1 MKRAS
6 SQVWDVNDKGM
17 HWEKHWKKVANSSLL
32 LSIHQPD
39 GAEKQR
45 EKGIGNDVSATPHF
59 GHSKVD
65 LNLYFSLNCKEI
77 YSSILP

>member
-1 MKRAS
+1 
-6 SQVWDVNDKGM
+6 VPDVNDKGM

-39 GAEKQR
+39 SAEKQS
-45 EKGIGNDVSATPHF
+45 EESTGNDISVTARF
-59 GHSKVD
+59 GHSKVG

-77 YSSILP
+77 YSNILP